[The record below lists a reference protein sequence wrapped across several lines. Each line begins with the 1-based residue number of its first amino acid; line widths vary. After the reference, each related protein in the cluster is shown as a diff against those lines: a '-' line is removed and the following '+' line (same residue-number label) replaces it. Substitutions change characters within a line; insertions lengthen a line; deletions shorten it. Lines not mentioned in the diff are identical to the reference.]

1 MIYHNKAKIIFIEWE
16 EQLELGK
23 ADEEKKALSLYEKVL
38 EATRDAKNELKE
50 LEKKTKSNDK
60 FDTKADRDDDEGE
73 VYEQFLKNKRR
84 SETSL
89 MKNKSFVK
97 KKKIK

>member
-1 MIYHNKAKIIFIEWE
+1 ME
-16 EQLELGK
+16 EYPT
-23 ADEEKKALSLYEKVL
+23 EEKKALSLYEKVL

-84 SETSL
+84 NETSL

>member
-1 MIYHNKAKIIFIEWE
+1 MQKMN
-16 EQLELGK
+16 
-23 ADEEKKALSLYEKVL
+23 
-38 EATRDAKNELKE
+38 LKE
-50 LEKKTKSNDK
+50 LVKKTKSSDK
-60 FDTKADRDDDEGE
+60 FDTKADKDDDEGE
-73 VYEQFLKNKRR
+73 VYEQFLQNKRR